1 MVRTTR
7 TKGESTRNVETE
19 GGVKFKTASELGNKV
34 NDIEI
39 TNIRKFK
46 DHFGNKCCYFS
57 LNLGFITIY
66 TMLYLVDRKGNGYVI
81 FPKEFKDKKVYSTGY
96 IDENLSEFIVEEI
109 ENNYL

>member
-1 MVRTTR
+1 MARTTR
-7 TKGESTRNVETE
+7 TNAETRNESNETK
-19 GGVKFKTASELGNKV
+19 GNKYKTASELGNKV

-39 TNIRKFK
+39 TNVRKFK
-46 DHFGNKCCYFS
+46 DLFGNKCCYFS

-81 FPKEFKDKKVYSTGY
+81 FPKEFKDKQVYSTGY
-96 IDENLSEFIVEEI
+96 IDSNLSDFIVDEL